1 MTHIS
6 LVAKESIVLKAINRN
21 SSTTLKSIA
30 KDNNIGVSS
39 LQRWIYKYKSGQ
51 PLSVE
56 HKHNLSTNELS
67 NSEQFNHIV
76 ATTNLDDVSLGKYCR
91 ENGLYS
97 HQINKWREDLM
108 KPKQEVKSIKDK
120 LELAKLKKEN
130 ANLKRELRRKDK
142 ALAEASALLIMKKK
156 ADLIW
161 GEDEED

>member
-1 MTHIS
+1 MTHLS
-6 LVAKESIVLKAINRN
+6 LEAKEAIILKAINR
-21 SSTTLKSIA
+21 SRTTTLKQLA
-30 KDNNIGVSS
+30 RDNNVGISS
-39 LQRWIYKYKSGQ
+39 LQRWIYKYQSGQ

-56 HKHNLSTNELS
+56 HKNNLRKAGLS
-67 NSEQFNHIV
+67 NSEKFKHIV

-97 HQINKWREDLM
+97 HQIDKWRKDFM
-108 KPKQEVKSIKDK
+108 KPKQELKSTKEK
-120 LELAKLKKEN
+120 LELAKLKKEIDS
-130 ANLKRELRRKDK
+130 LKRDLRRKDK